1 MIHLRQLTLNGEI
14 KMDMEIYF
22 PGGKKVDAVYKGF
35 TIKTDQPKHE
45 GGEGTAPEPFSLF
58 LTSIGTCT
66 GIYVLSFCQKR
77 NISTD
82 GLKLILRIEKNQ
94 ETHMINKIVIEIQ
107 VPKDFPDNYKNAII
121 KTASLCAVTKHLEK
135 PPSINISVKKNSS

>member
-1 MIHLRQLTLNGEI
+1 
-14 KMDMEIYF
+14 MDMEINF
-22 PGGKKVDAVYKGF
+22 PGGKKVEAIYKGF

-66 GIYVLSFCQKR
+66 GYYVLSFCQKR

-82 GLKLILRIEKNQ
+82 GLKLILEIERDQ
-94 ETHMINKIVIEIQ
+94 ETHMINQISIEIQ
-107 VPKDFPDNYKNAII
+107 VPKDFPENYKNAII
-121 KTASLCAVTKHLEK
+121 KTASLCTVKKHLEK
-135 PPSINISVKKNSS
+135 PPNIDISVKKKKNSN

>member
-1 MIHLRQLTLNGEI
+1 
-14 KMDMEIYF
+14 MDMEISF

-66 GIYVLSFCQKR
+66 GYYVLSFCQKR
-77 NISTD
+77 NISTG
-82 GLKLILRIEKNQ
+82 GLKLILDIERDQ
-94 ETHMINKIVIEIQ
+94 ETHMIDQISIEIQ
-107 VPKDFPDNYKNAII
+107 VPKDFPDIYKNAII
-121 KTASLCAVTKHLEK
+121 KTASVCAVKKHLEK
-135 PPSINISVKKNSS
+135 PPNIDISVKKNSI

>member
-1 MIHLRQLTLNGEI
+1 
-14 KMDMEIYF
+14 MDMKIVF

-35 TIKTDQPKHE
+35 TIKTDQPEYE
-45 GGEGTAPEPFSLF
+45 GGEDTAPEPFTLF

-82 GLKLILRIEKNQ
+82 GLKMILKTEKNK
-94 ETHMINKIVIEIQ
+94 ETHMINKISIQIQ
-107 VPKDFPDNYKNAII
+107 VPKDFPDNYKNAVIRAAEACTV
-121 KTASLCAVTKHLEK
+121 KKHLENPPKFDVAVTK
-135 PPSINISVKKNSS
+135 N

>member
-1 MIHLRQLTLNGEI
+1 
-14 KMDMEIYF
+14 MDMEINF
-22 PGGKKVDAVYKGF
+22 PGGKKVDAVYNGF

-45 GGEGTAPEPFSLF
+45 GGGGTAPEPFSLF

-66 GIYVLSFCQKR
+66 GIYVLNFCQKR

-82 GLKLILRIEKNQ
+82 GLKMILRIEKNQ
-94 ETHMINKIVIEIQ
+94 ETHMIDQISMEIQ

-121 KTASLCAVTKHLEK
+121 KTAGLCTVKKHLEK
-135 PPSINISVKKNSS
+135 PPSIDISVKKNSS